1 MRAATGE
8 EKFVL
13 CNGDEG
19 DPGAFMN
26 RSVLE
31 GNPHSVIEGMIIGA
45 YAIGN
50 VRQGYAYIRAEYPLA
65 IETVSNAIRQARQ
78 YGLLG
83 KNILGTGFDF
93 EIDIFPGAGA
103 FVCGE
108 ETALMRSIE
117 GKRGNPHQRPPFP
130 ANKGLFDKPSTL
142 NNVETWSNIHRI
154 ILNGADWFSNI
165 GAERNTGT
173 KSFCLVGKINNSG
186 VAEVALGTPMKELI
200 FDIGGGCPEGKKFK
214 AVQIGGPS
222 GGVIPYSHI
231 DVPVDYESITSLG
244 AIMGSGGLVVM
255 DEDSCMVDVAKFFL
269 GFTQDESCGKCTPC
283 RAGIPQMREI
293 LTKIT
298 QGRGTMA
305 HIEILEE
312 LASMVAELSLCGL
325 GQTAPNPVLST
336 LRHFRDEYEA
346 HIIDKRCPAGVCR
359 SLVAFHAVEDKC
371 YPCLESVA
379 GFDAG
384 GYEAFEAALPELIP
398 DRVMEKIGSSGCAVD
413 LARFLLTVPAQNKSC
428 TKCTSC
434 RLGTAQ
440 MLNILDDIATG
451 HGTPE
456 MLDLLL
462 ELGDTMKVAS
472 ECPVGRTAPDPVLLL
487 LENFRDQFEA
497 HILDKRCPFGI
508 CERGLSYHNTCPLRA
523 PVSAYT
529 R

>member
-1 MRAATGE
+1 
-8 EKFVL
+8 
-13 CNGDEG
+13 
-19 DPGAFMN
+19 
-26 RSVLE
+26 
-31 GNPHSVIEGMIIGA
+31 
-45 YAIGN
+45 
-50 VRQGYAYIRAEYPLA
+50 
-65 IETVSNAIRQARQ
+65 
-78 YGLLG
+78 
-83 KNILGTGFDF
+83 
-93 EIDIFPGAGA
+93 
-103 FVCGE
+103 
-108 ETALMRSIE
+108 
-117 GKRGNPHQRPPFP
+117 
-130 ANKGLFDKPSTL
+130 
-142 NNVETWSNIHRI
+142 
-154 ILNGADWFSNI
+154 
-165 GAERNTGT
+165 
-173 KSFCLVGKINNSG
+173 
-186 VAEVALGTPMKELI
+186 MKDLI

-231 DVPVDYESITSLG
+231 DIPVDYESITSLG

-298 QGRGTMA
+298 QGKGTMV

-312 LASMVAELSLCGL
+312 LASMIAEVSLCGL

-384 GYEAFEAALPELIP
+384 GYEAFEAVLPELIP

-434 RLGTAQ
+434 RLGTAHAVR
-440 MLNILDDIATG
+440 ILDDIANG
-451 HGTPE
+451 NGKLE

-462 ELGDTMKVAS
+462 ELADTMKVAS

-508 CERGLSYHNTCPLRA
+508 CGRALSYHNTCPLRA